1 MMPITIEVHH
11 GDTQKFAPHLDSL
24 LTSLDLFQNQKGM
37 ERIHKAFEKTNENFR
52 FHIIPRYSNHCE
64 LKRAVRADP
73 DAITVIFSNNVAY
86 DQHPLTAWMLAHR
99 ISHAIQIKD
108 DMEFQSFI
116 EEFLNEL
123 IDIYNYTESDR
134 IHLTGKGIQ
143 ITPASLISVL
153 PFEKFINSLLTMKS
167 ARDEVI
173 GQRFGIDCFGE
184 LLAQY
189 IITGKVRLNR
199 LERYSID
206 IIENA
211 ENEINR
217 KMAEMMNILRGDI
230 WAL

>member
-1 MMPITIEVHH
+1 MPITIEVHH
-11 GDTQKFAPHLDSL
+11 GDAQTYVPRLDSL

-37 ERIHKAFEKTNENFR
+37 DRIRKAFEKTNENFR
-52 FHIIPRYSNHCE
+52 FHIIPRYRNYCD

-86 DQHPLTAWMLAHR
+86 DHHPLTAWMLAHR
-99 ISHAIQIKD
+99 ISHAIQTKGIMK
-108 DMEFQSFI
+108 FQSLI

-134 IHLTGKGIQ
+134 IHLTGKGIE
-143 ITPASLISVL
+143 ITPTSLISVL

-167 ARDEVI
+167 ARNEVI

-189 IITGKVRLNR
+189 IITGKVRFNR
-199 LERYSID
+199 LERYGID
-206 IIENA
+206 VIGNA
-211 ENEINR
+211 ENEINH
-217 KMAEMMNILRGDI
+217 KMGEMMNILRGDI
-230 WAL
+230 WVL